1 MHRVNSGGNINP
13 SVQNKYANYSVE
25 ELGTGAARPRGSDM
39 AVSNKRT
46 IAEIARCLSAAVH
59 KPPSKW
65 TVVVASILAVAL
77 HAGPVVWV
85 EMQQRKPTLTADA
98 PVLIHSVKEVF
109 ETGTGTDTA
118 GAGGAKNAAD

>member
-1 MHRVNSGGNINP
+1 MQTTALKSSDLARHAHVVRIRRSPTREQSQKSRV
-13 SVQNKYANYSVE
+13 V
-25 ELGTGAARPRGSDM
+25 
-39 AVSNKRT
+39 
-46 IAEIARCLSAAVH
+46 LSASVH
-59 KPPSKW
+59 KPLSKW

-85 EMQQRKPTLTADA
+85 EMQQTKPTLKADA
-98 PVLIHSVKEVF
+98 PVLIHSVEEVF